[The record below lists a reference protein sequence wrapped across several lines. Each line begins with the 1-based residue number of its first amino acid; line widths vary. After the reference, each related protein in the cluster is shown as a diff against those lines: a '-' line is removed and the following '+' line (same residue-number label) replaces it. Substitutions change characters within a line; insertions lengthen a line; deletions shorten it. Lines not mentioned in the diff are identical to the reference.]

1 MIADVAFDAP
11 VSHPFSYRVPDGW
24 EPAPGQRVLA
34 PLRGAARVGMV
45 VALREGDDAR
55 LKPLLRVAD
64 STPILS
70 PAQLDFA
77 SWIAAE
83 SLSSL
88 GSTCAA
94 LLPPPLL
101 DSRATGP
108 GSGSGARHA
117 PRMEPPAGAPRN
129 APERRPTLL
138 VGAGREQRVLERI
151 EGAKGGALVIA
162 ADVDTAARWAQRLA
176 KVDQVVRLDSG
187 VDEEVRAKAWRQLA
201 DGSARL
207 ATGTR
212 SALLAPVAPP
222 GTLVLLDEHEA
233 AHKPPGP
240 PRVHSRDVVLE
251 RGAREGATLLLTSA
265 TPSVEMWWRADSGR
279 AEAVPAPPGPWP
291 AVSLADTRGILRR
304 EPLTPAL
311 ARAVRETLAAG
322 RRVFLAVTRL
332 TSALACDECGAI
344 VRCAE
349 CALALA
355 YSRAAA
361 TLACR
366 LCGRTAPLPDTC
378 PSCQGRRL
386 SPFGWGVERVEHAV
400 RRRFPDARIARYDP
414 DGLRGARGETQ
425 RAAAAAAQVVIG
437 TRGALRLFG
446 RATLGLAGFVSADQ
460 LLRVPDFRAGERT
473 FALLWAAAERVVEG
487 GALVIQSQNPT
498 HYAFD
503 AVVRQDLAAFYG
515 HELRFRG
522 ELGYPP
528 FRRLA
533 TLTVRGRSAPET
545 ERLAARVSAA
555 LRTSTALQVYP
566 PGADR
571 RNRVRRVVVKGPAE
585 LPRLVGAALEEFRGG
600 RQEGRGI
607 IDVEVDPVEWP
618 F

>member
-240 PRVHSRDVVLE
+240 PRIHSRDVVLE
-251 RGAREGATLLLTSA
+251 RAAREGATLLLTSA

-533 TLTVRGRSAPET
+533 TLTVRGQSAPET